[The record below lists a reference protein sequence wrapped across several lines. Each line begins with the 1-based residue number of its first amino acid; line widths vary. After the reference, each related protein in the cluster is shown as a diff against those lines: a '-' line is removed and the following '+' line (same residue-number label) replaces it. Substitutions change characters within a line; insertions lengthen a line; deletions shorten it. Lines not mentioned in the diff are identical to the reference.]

1 MVGALIRQLRMERNY
16 SQAGLAHGICAAS
29 YLSKIEQG
37 QAEPGPEI
45 LDRLFEALGVTYCRD
60 EALLRQAWDQLE
72 RYLEARDQNEV
83 EEQAACWLDAEA
95 ERLVYSDLNLWVG
108 IYRTCR
114 ALDTPDCGAALKLL
128 RQMAPMEAQM
138 DEQQRYRY
146 LLCTAEA
153 TSDPLQALDCVTQ
166 AARWHS
172 CAHVYWARAYFYFHL
187 GQYSRCMETAERA
200 YSMAAEEGDLYVLMW
215 ASFLMGSCC
224 TDRDLALAEKYYRRS
239 IRLSRTAYPPL
250 EHLAAYNLGASY
262 LEWGKQEQALDWLE
276 RTEEIPGEET
286 HNLLLHQKRA
296 LLYSA
301 LGRKTEG
308 WEELRAAER
317 ILETGIQAE
326 QENFVDMLCFARLIL
341 EEKQQTP
348 EFETVTL
355 RLCEQAGTKM
365 GVGFRRFYSLYLVD
379 VYRGQRRY
387 KEALWLMEQIEF
399 HKK

>member
-1 MVGALIRQLRMERNY
+1 
-16 SQAGLAHGICAAS
+16 
-29 YLSKIEQG
+29 
-37 QAEPGPEI
+37 
-45 LDRLFEALGVTYCRD
+45 
-60 EALLRQAWDQLE
+60 
-72 RYLEARDQNEV
+72 
-83 EEQAACWLDAEA
+83 
-95 ERLVYSDLNLWVG
+95 
-108 IYRTCR
+108 
-114 ALDTPDCGAALKLL
+114 
-128 RQMAPMEAQM
+128 M

-317 ILETGIQAE
+317 ILETGMQAE
-326 QENFVDMLCFARLIL
+326 QENYADMLCFARLIL

-387 KEALWLMEQIEF
+387 KEALRLMEQIELL
-399 HKK
+399 KK